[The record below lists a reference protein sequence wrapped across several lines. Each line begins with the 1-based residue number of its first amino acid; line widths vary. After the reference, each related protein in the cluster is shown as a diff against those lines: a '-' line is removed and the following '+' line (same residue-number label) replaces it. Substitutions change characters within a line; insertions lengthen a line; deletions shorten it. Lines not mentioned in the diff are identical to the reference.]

1 MKPSLTVG
9 ELVLVVA
16 AALPGGHY
24 LLDPHYDHGG
34 EGEERPKDLQRV
46 GDVVEHY
53 DLVQQGHD
61 DAASVLNQTHVVCL
75 L

>member
-1 MKPSLTVG
+1 M
-9 ELVLVVA
+9 VA
-16 AALPGGHY
+16 AALPGRHY
-24 LLDPHYDHGG
+24 LLHPDDDHGG
-34 EGEERPKDLQRV
+34 EGEEGAEDLERV

-61 DAASVLNQTHVVCL
+61 DAARVLNQTHIVRL